1 MKVLPV
7 AGWSLHERTPRGIGT
22 TCHRLFQALLLRAL
36 HDASVSYCGAMPRVT
51 PPDRRDRILAAAR
64 EEFSERGFAAARM
77 EDVGKRVGISRAAL
91 YLAFE
96 SKEALFRALVSE
108 VITEIMPA
116 LLPSDYGALP
126 APALLRAFVKNA
138 MKRLASPDTA
148 FLPRLIVGEG
158 RNFPELARFYHETAT
173 ICVLGAVERL
183 IIHGVE
189 RGEFACPDPKM
200 AAHSVMG
207 GIVHAALWRGVFEPV
222 GAEVVDLDW
231 LAECHAGLVLAGL
244 RVG

>member
-1 MKVLPV
+1 M
-7 AGWSLHERTPRGIGT
+7 R
-22 TCHRLFQALLLRAL
+22 
-36 HDASVSYCGAMPRVT
+36 VSYYCDMPRVT
-51 PPDRRDRILAAAR
+51 PADRRDRIIDAAR
-64 EEFSERGFAAARM
+64 AEFATRGFAAARM

-96 SKEALFRALVSE
+96 SKEALFRALVCE
-108 VITEIMPA
+108 VITEMMPA
-116 LLPSDYGALP
+116 LLPGDYGTLP

-138 MKRLASPDTA
+138 MKRMASPDMA

-183 IIHGVE
+183 IIHGIE
-189 RGEFACPDPKM
+189 RGEFACADAKM
-200 AAHSVMG
+200 AAHSVTG
-207 GIVHAALWRGVFEPV
+207 GIVHAALWRSVFEPV
-222 GAEVVDLDW
+222 GADVLDVDW

-244 RVG
+244 GRHPSTSSG